1 MDRKTFCWCWDEYHD
16 LINVWSHLV
25 SAAVKIANHS
35 YLNLGKTPKIALL
48 KHKFADLALRVFEI
62 TKMTLHILEFL
73 VSRPPEPPPKIQI
86 LSTTRDLFQHLDTY
100 SNCLPLFDFNY
111 RVWTLIHRRSG

>member
-73 VSRPPEPPPKIQI
+73 VSRPPPIDQE
-86 LSTTRDLFQHLDTY
+86 RDVLKAT
-100 SNCLPLFDFNY
+100 
-111 RVWTLIHRRSG
+111 